1 MAKQNL
7 LVVDADAKSL
17 RVLEVSLKKAGFSVT
32 TAVNGADALE
42 KVQIS
47 PPDLILS
54 DTRMPEMD
62 GFTFCKRLKEQS
74 ELATVPFVFLTSQKS
89 IEDKIRGLE
98 LGVEDYLTKPIYIK
112 ETITRL
118 TLLLQ
123 KRDRERLERRG
134 TKTKFSGTLGDMGII
149 DLIQTIDISRKSGVI
164 HLGTG
169 PHAGAIY
176 FRDGKVIDAELGRPV
191 AVKVLD
197 ARLAGDPAVRR
208 RFAVEGRAAARLSG
222 HPGAVAV
229 YDVGDGKVIDAEIG
243 RLKSAEAV
251 YRFLTWNEGHFEIE
265 FRPVRRSD
273 VIELS
278 SQGLLMEGMRRLD
291 EWGRM
296 LEQLPPLTT
305 VFDVD
310 YHVLADR
317 LGEIPDEVNAIL
329 RLFDGKRTLIQV
341 VDDCDCG
348 DLPALSTVSKLY
360 FEGLIFAVDGASA
373 APPANEQPRDSGT
386 ELALGPDE
394 PVEANEAHGAALVP
408 AEGHAAVHTLDGT
421 TTEVVPEVAALDA
434 AAFAIEPTRPSF
446 EEPDHIEPTRPAIE
460 DIAMPVGEAPAFE
473 ATVPGFPL
481 DAPAVAEAAPSA
493 TDQVAAPAAAA
504 APSEAE
510 AEPAPL
516 EAEVL
521 SEAPLPPEP
530 EAAPAEAAP
539 DASAA
544 ASTEAPA
551 AEDPRPPG
559 ATLLGF
565 PASPPVAEG
574 VVDSGPEPSQAA
586 PAEKAST
593 DARDEGRASGSQTE
607 AEESSMSK
615 KKRRDRGRRRDS
627 ELASAE
633 AVERESAP
641 PAAEEP
647 AAAAKAEE
655 PVSTSPAAPAPA
667 PAPAPASVPAA
678 PAAAPAA
685 GTAAD
690 KAEDRAEESVPG
702 RESRRREGES
712 GKVITLPLKPGPD
725 RTPVPRPGAALALKE
740 PEAHAAGPDL
750 TPPPVKIQEEHFFS
764 SETYNAHFGPEYDL
778 GPMEREPLPKSIYFL
793 AAMVVLAIAGAVGV
807 AIKEQYDVQ
816 PVSVAAQRSSGP
828 SRAAR
833 THQASVPTEDTTPAK
848 ATKTSKT
855 APPAKAPAEPVAAAP
870 GEPAAAP
877 SEPAAAPSEPAAAP
891 SEPTAAAPSE
901 PAAAPSEPAAA
912 PSEPAAAPAAPAGG
926 DYERLLGEG
935 DALSK
940 RGRYRQAATSYESAI
955 AANARG
961 DAALSALSMCYLNMN
976 RMDDAL
982 TMATRA
988 TEANQANAQGWLV
1001 RGFVLQTKRRRDEAR
1016 AAYQKCVE
1024 VGGTSA
1030 SARECR
1036 VAMRGL

>member
-1 MAKQNL
+1 VDFGRFPADQLGPRVAKQNL

-112 ETITRL
+112 EIITRL

-176 FRDGKVIDAELGRPV
+176 FRDGKVIDAE
-191 AVKVLD
+191 
-197 ARLAGDPAVRR
+197 
-208 RFAVEGRAAARLSG
+208 
-222 HPGAVAV
+222 
-229 YDVGDGKVIDAEIG
+229 IG
-243 RLKSAEAV
+243 RLKGAEAV

-360 FEGLIFAVDGASA
+360 FEGLIFAVDGATA
-373 APPANEQPRDSGT
+373 APPANEQPRDSGA

-394 PVEANEAHGAALVP
+394 AMEANDAHGAALVP
-408 AEGHAAVHTLDGT
+408 AEDHAPGHALEAT
-421 TTEVVPEVAALDA
+421 TAEVVPEVAALEA

-446 EEPDHIEPTRPAIE
+446 EEPDHIEPTRPAVAE
-460 DIAMPVGEAPAFE
+460 RSTPVGEAPAFE

-481 DAPAVAEAAPSA
+481 DGPAVAAEGAAASA
-493 TDQVAAPAAAA
+493 T
-504 APSEAE
+504 EAV

-521 SEAPLPPEP
+521 SEAPLPVEP
-530 EAAPAEAAP
+530 EAAPAEATP

-544 ASTEAPA
+544 STEAGA
-551 AEDPRPPG
+551 GDEPRPPG

-574 VVDSGPEPSQAA
+574 VVDSRPEPSQAA

-655 PVSTSPAAPAPA
+655 PVPESPAAPA

-685 GTAAD
+685 AAATD
-690 KAEDRAEESVPG
+690 KAEDRSEESVPG

-725 RTPVPRPGAALALKE
+725 RTPVPRPGAAVALKE
-740 PEAHAAGPDL
+740 PEAHAGPDL
-750 TPPPVKIQEEHFFS
+750 TPPPMKIQEEHFFS

-807 AIKEQYDVQ
+807 FIKEQYDVQ
-816 PVSVAAQRSSGP
+816 PVSVASQRATGP

-833 THQASVPTEDTTPAK
+833 AHQAAVPTEDTTPAK
-848 ATKTSKT
+848 ATKTSKV
-855 APPAKAPAEPVAAAP
+855 APPAKAPAEPTEPVAAAPGEPAAAP

-877 SEPAAAPSEPAAAP
+877 SEPAAAPSEPA
-891 SEPTAAAPSE
+891 AAAPSE